1 MDSMY
6 EVNTPLITFKP
17 VLLKIRIQTLFTFL
31 QNIYFSQIPD
41 EGTGSDMIEAV
52 VVDEEA
58 VEGEGRRG
66 SGAKILRGKGA
77 LARYLSE
84 TNSKDSPQVK
94 TELLLNR

>member
-6 EVNTPLITFKP
+6 EVSTPLITFNP
-17 VLLKIRIQTLFTFL
+17 ILLKVLTQTVFTFL
-31 QNIYFSQIPD
+31 QNICFSQIPD
-41 EGTGSDMIEAV
+41 ESTGSDMIEAV

-77 LARYLSE
+77 LGRYLSE
-84 TNSKDSPQVK
+84 TKSKDSPQVK
-94 TELLLNR
+94 PREHSRF